1 MKRGVVTMV
10 AGQQLMTH
18 ICVGH
23 VVYCMWCLISDEAET
38 EHTVGKQMYALETSA
53 PQSMSMR
60 VFTRQPAPRTFVE
73 LVQNQASTNHWLL
86 LFN

>member
-1 MKRGVVTMV
+1 MV

-18 ICVGH
+18 ICVVH
-23 VVYCMWCLISDEAET
+23 VVYCMSCLISDEAET

-53 PQSMSMR
+53 PQSMSMQ

-73 LVQNQASTNHWLL
+73 LVQNQASTNH
-86 LFN
+86 